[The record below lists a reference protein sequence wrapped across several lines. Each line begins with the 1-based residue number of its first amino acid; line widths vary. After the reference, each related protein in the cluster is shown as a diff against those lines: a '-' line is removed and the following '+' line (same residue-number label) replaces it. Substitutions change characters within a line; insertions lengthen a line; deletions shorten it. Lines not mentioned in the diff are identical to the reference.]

1 MISEFLLLSL
11 VAGLA
16 TGIGGLIVVFLGRI
30 SDRFVAASMG
40 FASGVML
47 LVSFLNLFVE
57 ALNLTSYL
65 NVSLAFVVG
74 SILMIFFDSVLPHL
88 ELGKREDGVVK
99 SKLLKSGVLILI
111 GITLHNIPEGVII
124 SAAYSHLPEL
134 GVLIAVAV
142 FFHNVPE
149 GIATAVPLISGGNK
163 KRDVI
168 LLTFISGLAEPLGAI
183 LGGTLLINASD
194 EMIGIAL
201 SFAAGVMTY
210 ITADEII
217 PIAHEHGHKHAV
229 SIGML
234 LGIIFM
240 MILNNFFRL

>member
-1 MISEFLLLSL
+1 
-11 VAGLA
+11 
-16 TGIGGLIVVFLGRI
+16 
-30 SDRFVAASMG
+30 
-40 FASGVML
+40 
-47 LVSFLNLFVE
+47 
-57 ALNLTSYL
+57 
-65 NVSLAFVVG
+65 
-74 SILMIFFDSVLPHL
+74 
-88 ELGKREDGVVK
+88 
-99 SKLLKSGVLILI
+99 VLILI

-124 SAAYSHLPEL
+124 SAGYSHLPEL

-149 GIATAVPLISGGNK
+149 GIATAIPLTSGGSK

-194 EMIGIAL
+194 EMIGMAL

-240 MILNNFFRL
+240 MILNNFLRL

>member
-1 MISEFLLLSL
+1 MISDFLLLSL
-11 VAGLA
+11 FAGLA

-30 SDRFVAASMG
+30 SDRFVAGSMG

-57 ALNLTSYL
+57 ALDLTSYL

-74 SILMIFFDSVLPHL
+74 SLLMIFFDSVLPHL
-88 ELGKREDGVVK
+88 ELGKRENGVVK
-99 SKLLKSGVLILI
+99 SKLLKSGMLILI

-124 SAAYSHLPEL
+124 SAGYSHLPEL
-134 GVLIAVAV
+134 GILIAVAV

-149 GIATAVPLISGGNK
+149 GIATAIPLLSGGSK

-168 LLTFISGLAEPLGAI
+168 LLTFISGLAEPLGAV

-194 EMIGIAL
+194 EVIGMAL

-240 MILNNFFRL
+240 MVLNNFLRL